1 MKLSPY
7 LAALLLLSAS
17 GAAYGAMECKFY
29 NGDTRQIMSPGVQPI
44 ITFHPSVQ
52 TATLL
57 ASGITMEL
65 TPEMHSHCA
74 VGDDGENI
82 YQMTDNT
89 LLEGY
94 VDGK

>member
-1 MKLSPY
+1 MMKLFPY

-17 GAAYGAMECKFY
+17 GVAYGALECKFY

-82 YQMTDNT
+82 YQMT
-89 LLEGY
+89 
-94 VDGK
+94 

>member
-29 NGDTRQIMSPGVQPI
+29 NGDTRQIMSPRSAN
-44 ITFHPSVQ
+44 HYLSPSVQ

-74 VGDDGENI
+74 VGMMER
-82 YQMTDNT
+82 TFT
-89 LLEGY
+89 R
-94 VDGK
+94 